1 MPLIAPPPVSLVA
14 VSDHHHPL
22 WSHPPSIC
30 ANTTDEHGISANR
43 DVTASQPYSLMFVA
57 TANAAVAAAAATAAA
72 AFCQV
77 AGQGLISPNNAS
89 AS

>member
-43 DVTASQPYSLMFVA
+43 DVTASQPYSLMVSLLLMALLLLLPPLLPFAKWLDRV
-57 TANAAVAAAAATAAA
+57 
-72 AFCQV
+72 
-77 AGQGLISPNNAS
+77 
-89 AS
+89 

>member
-30 ANTTDEHGISANR
+30 ANTADEHGISANR
-43 DVTASQPYSLMFVA
+43 DVTASQPYSLMLSLLLMLLPLLLLLPPYA
-57 TANAAVAAAAATAAA
+57 KWLD
-72 AFCQV
+72 
-77 AGQGLISPNNAS
+77 GQGLISPNNAS